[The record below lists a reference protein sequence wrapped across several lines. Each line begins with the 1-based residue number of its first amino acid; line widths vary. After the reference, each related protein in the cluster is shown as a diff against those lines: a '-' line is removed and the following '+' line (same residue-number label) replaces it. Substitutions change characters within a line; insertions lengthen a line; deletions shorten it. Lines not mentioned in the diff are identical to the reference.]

1 MSIRRS
7 WHRIRSVVNRD
18 YINAAST
25 VVVALATGAIFFVSI
40 GQWRAIKGQLDVMEA
55 EKRPWIR
62 ATVTAV
68 KPVIFTDWNGSKGIN
83 VPIKLDLKNYGDT
96 PAVNVRVF
104 PQIAQH
110 PGNPRRRE
118 LDAPQQT
125 ACDIAI
131 GQADENTIGGIAIF
145 PGESQPDELIS
156 GISGIYKTDEPI
168 LFSVYGCVDYTY
180 GNNRHG
186 QTGFRML
193 LGRVSHGQ
201 VFGLQFIEGT
211 PIEDYHPSP
220 ELLAGGY
227 PLEAPKNAQLQPSD
241 FYFHPDDGGNYAK

>member
-7 WHRIRSVVNRD
+7 GHRIRSVVNRD
-18 YINAAST
+18 NNNTA
-25 VVVALATGAIFFVSI
+25 AIFFVSI
-40 GQWRAIKGQLDVMEA
+40 GQWCAIEGQLDVMEA

-68 KPVIFTDWNGSKGIN
+68 KPVIFSDWNGNNRIN
-83 VPIKLDLKNYGDT
+83 VPIKLDLKNYGDA
-96 PAVNVRVF
+96 PAVNVRIF

-118 LDAPQQT
+118 LDAPQQS
-125 ACDIAI
+125 ACASARA
-131 GQADENTIGGIAIF
+131 QADENAIGGIAIF
-145 PGESQPDELIS
+145 PGESQSDEQIP
-156 GISGIYKTDEPI
+156 GVSGIYKADEPI
-168 LFSVYGCVDYTY
+168 LFSVYGCIDYTY

-201 VFGLQFIEGT
+201 VFL
-211 PIEDYHPSP
+211 
-220 ELLAGGY
+220 
-227 PLEAPKNAQLQPSD
+227 
-241 FYFHPDDGGNYAK
+241 